1 MALTVILF
9 SILVSSGVG
18 AYLSGK
24 IFRTSPHKA
33 MIVSIPLLLTI
44 IIMYYIF
51 LQEII
56 SSNIALQIHYRIG
69 LTFGLLAP
77 AGVLMGFQF
86 PSIIRMSSL
95 YVQKQTE
102 QQQREP
108 ENRHEDVTLLWGVNV
123 MASVIGTVLT
133 AIFSMLIGFSGN
145 LLVGA
150 GLYLGALVCIIIS
163 LKMSK
168 TRINKEII
176 K

>member
-1 MALTVILF
+1 
-9 SILVSSGVG
+9 
-18 AYLSGK
+18 
-24 IFRTSPHKA
+24 

-44 IIMYYIF
+44 IIIYYIF

-56 SSNIALQIHYRIG
+56 SSNIALQIYYRIG

-95 YVQKQTE
+95 YAQKQTE
-102 QQQREP
+102 QQREP
-108 ENRHEDVTLLWGVNV
+108 GNRHEDVTLLWGVNV
-123 MASVIGTVLT
+123 IASVIGTVLT

-150 GLYLGALVCIIIS
+150 GLYLGALVSIIIS
-163 LKMSK
+163 LKMFK
-168 TRINKEII
+168 TKINKEII